1 MDVPVSEA
9 EVCYSDALAQGKV
22 AKAGVERGVGCSSSL
37 PEQMV
42 PMVLTNSFVRKPHAV
57 L

>member
-1 MDVPVSEA
+1 VSEA